1 MGRKTLQELT
11 IKDNF
16 LFAAAMLDPENCK
29 GVIECA
35 LGIEIERVEVSRERS
50 IVYNPEYKG
59 VRLDVYARDE
69 NKTHYDVEMQIVKR
83 EIFRRARYYHGQ
95 MDMELLDIGIG
106 YEELPDSYV
115 IFICDFDP
123 AGLGKYRYTKKEIF
137 AEEKSYDYEDGS
149 HTIFLSTKGTNDT
162 EVPER
167 LVKFLKFV
175 GANVQESMADYKDD
189 LVSRLQASIRRIK
202 ADREMGNRYMHFGEI
217 IRDEYKAGMEEG
229 KLEGKRE
236 GKLDDIY
243 AFLFDL
249 GEIPESLKNKLVAI
263 TDMDMLSVLLKKAA
277 QAESIEAF
285 EDEVES
291 LLVSQKS

>member
-16 LFAAAMLDPENCK
+16 LFAAAMLEPENCK

-35 LGIEIERVEVSRERS
+35 LGIEIEHVEVSRERS

-83 EIFRRARYYHGQ
+83 EIFKRARYYHGQ
-95 MDMELLDIGIG
+95 MDMELLGIGIG

-123 AGLGKYRYTKKEIF
+123 AGLGKYRYTKKEVF
-137 AEEKSYDYEDGS
+137 AEEESYDYEDGS

-175 GANVQESMADYKDD
+175 GANVQESMADYKDE
-189 LVSRLQASIRRIK
+189 LVSRLQASIRKIK

-217 IRDEYKAGMEEG
+217 IRDEYKAGVEEG
-229 KLEGKRE
+229 KLEGKLE
-236 GKLDDIY
+236 GKVEAIY
-243 AFLFDL
+243 ALLSDF
-249 GEIPESLKNKLVAI
+249 GVIPELLKNKLMAI
-263 TDMDMLSVLLKKAA
+263 TDMDMLSVILKKAA

-285 EDEVES
+285 EDEVER

>member
-1 MGRKTLQELT
+1 MRRKTLQELT

-16 LFAAAMLDPENCK
+16 LFAAAMLDSENCK
-29 GVIECA
+29 GVIECI
-35 LGIEIERVEVSRERS
+35 LGIEIEHIEVSRERS

-69 NKTHYDVEMQIVKR
+69 NKTHYDVEMQVVKR
-83 EIFRRARYYHGQ
+83 EIFKRARYYHGQ

-123 AGLGKYRYTKKEIF
+123 AGLGKYRYTKKEVF
-137 AEEKSYDYEDGS
+137 AEEESYDYDDGS

-189 LVSRLQASIRRIK
+189 LVSRLQASIKKIK

-229 KLEGKRE
+229 RR
-236 GKLDDIY
+236 DSIY
-243 AFLFDL
+243 AFLTDL
-249 GEIPESLKNKLVAI
+249 GVIPELLKNKLMAI

-277 QAESIEAF
+277 QAESMEAF
-285 EDEVES
+285 EEEVES

>member
-35 LGIEIERVEVSRERS
+35 LGIEIEHVEVSRERS

-123 AGLGKYRYTKKEIF
+123 AGLGKYRYTKKEVF
-137 AEEKSYDYEDGS
+137 AEEESYDYEDGS

-175 GANVQESMADYKDD
+175 GANVLESMADYKDD
-189 LVSRLQASIRRIK
+189 LVSRLQASIRKIK

-217 IRDEYKAGMEEG
+217 IRDEYRIGLEEG

-236 GKLDDIY
+236 GKIDSIC
-243 AFLFDL
+243 AFLSDL
-249 GEIPESLKNKLVAI
+249 GVIPELLKNKLMTI
-263 TDMDMLSVLLKKAA
+263 TDMDMLGVLLKKAA

>member
-16 LFAAAMLDPENCK
+16 LFAATMLDPENCK

-35 LGIEIERVEVSRERS
+35 LGIEIEHVEVSRERS

-123 AGLGKYRYTKKEIF
+123 AGLGKYRYIKKEVF
-137 AEEKSYDYEDGS
+137 AEEESYDYEDGS

-175 GANVQESMADYKDD
+175 GANVLESMADYKDD
-189 LVSRLQASIRRIK
+189 LVSRLQASIRKIK

-217 IRDEYKAGMEEG
+217 IRDEYRTGLEEG

-236 GKLDDIY
+236 GKIDSIC
-243 AFLFDL
+243 AFLSDL
-249 GEIPESLKNKLVAI
+249 GVIPELLKNKLMTI
-263 TDMDMLSVLLKKAA
+263 TDMDMLGVLLKKAA